1 MESNPDL
8 RPCPFCGGH
17 GVKVLELLHGG
28 VYYAF
33 CDICNAATRCFD
45 TPKNAAEAWNR
56 RAEPENR
63 VLTLEEATGSEDPVW
78 LETRETLRVTD
89 VCIAADSRYAE
100 VYTIGSRIPYLM
112 LLDSYGQT
120 WRCWL
125 RKPTAEEMANAPWGE

>member
-8 RPCPFCGGH
+8 RPCPFCGGR
-17 GVKVLELLHGG
+17 GVKVFELLHGG
-28 VYYAF
+28 VYYAL

-63 VLTLEEATGSEDPVW
+63 VLTIEEATGSEDPVW
-78 LETRETLRVTD
+78 LETRKTLRVTD
-89 VCIAADSRYAE
+89 VCIAADFRYAE

-125 RKPTAEEMANAPWGE
+125 RNPTPEQIAAEKWEE